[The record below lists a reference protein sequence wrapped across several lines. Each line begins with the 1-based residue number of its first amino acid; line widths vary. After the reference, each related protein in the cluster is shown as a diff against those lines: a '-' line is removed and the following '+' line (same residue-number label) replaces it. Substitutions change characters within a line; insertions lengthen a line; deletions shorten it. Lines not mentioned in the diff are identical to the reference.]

1 MTPIETFS
9 LIFLATIL
17 LLVSEIEHKVV
28 VALLAAVFS
37 VYFGVSYGLYEI
49 EDVYHMMDMET
60 VLFIVASLIL
70 FESLNETGFFKFL
83 SLLVF
88 KKLRLKGLFVVYLLL
103 AFATLFSG
111 IAENTITMI
120 IMTEITLSVFTP
132 RRIDPRATVAME
144 GVMSNVGGLLLPI
157 SSIPGLIVA
166 TRKNIGAEEF
176 LVIDTPLIF
185 ILLGVA
191 ILYYRLVLA
200 KQEARIE
207 ELQVVVDDPWKAV
220 ENRSVLARSLLIF
233 SLFIVGVLVSD
244 KLGFTP
250 SYVAFFFVTL
260 MFMFSG
266 ENPGRILSKISW
278 DVPFFVACFSI
289 FVESLDRAGVLAL
302 VGSYLEPL
310 ISASAFLGP
319 FVLLLIS
326 GVFSSVIANVSVVLL
341 LLPIVDRISSI
352 SGLNPHPLYWSMIIG
367 SNIGGGLTLY
377 GSVPVLMAASLAEKG
392 GHKISFGLYAKKI
405 APAVFLQLLVSDFY
419 ILLLE
424 ILGVL

>member
-1 MTPIETFS
+1 LTPIETFS

-49 EDVYHMMDMET
+49 EDVYHMMDIET

-120 IMTEITLSVFTP
+120 IMTEITLSIFTP
-132 RRIDPRATVAME
+132 RKVDPRATVAME

-185 ILLGVA
+185 ILLGVT
-191 ILYYRLVLA
+191 ILYYRFVLA

-207 ELQVVVDDPWKAV
+207 ELQVIVDDPWKAV
-220 ENRSVLARSLLIF
+220 ENKSVLARSLLIF

-266 ENPGRILSKISW
+266 ENPRRILSKISW

-377 GSVPVLMAASLAEKG
+377 GSVPVLMAASLAEKE
-392 GHKISFGLYAKKI
+392 GHKISFGLYAKKV